1 MYYSLLNFKLKQEG
15 KYALAIK
22 KYGKIT
28 EFLENET
35 YDLEEEKESSKKLR
49 LAANLNIAACC
60 LKTKDFRKA
69 IEACNKALEFDANN
83 EKGLFRL
90 AQAYFGISEFEEAI
104 KYFKT
109 VTEVNPANKDAF
121 NQLTLSQQKLKESRE
136 NEKKL
141 YAKMFASK

>member
-1 MYYSLLNFKLKQEG
+1 M
-15 KYALAIK
+15 K
-22 KYGKIT
+22 KYGKIV

-60 LKTKDFRKA
+60 LKTKDYRKA
-69 IEACNKALEFDANN
+69 IDSCNKALGLDAKN
-83 EKGLFRL
+83 EKGLFRM
-90 AQAYFGISEFEEAI
+90 AQAYFGISEFEDAI
-104 KYFKT
+104 KYFKI
-109 VTEVNPANKDAF
+109 VTEVNPANKDAL
-121 NQLTLSQQKLKESRE
+121 NQLALSQQKLKESHE